1 MAQKVSEFFDRQVG
15 DYYDEVASHPMAP
28 FHVQTAARLQESLD
42 GSVLC
47 VGGLWCLADL
57 KDLRCRITVADVS
70 KGMLKEHQ
78 EQDVA
83 LVINGGLDLAFGS
96 GSFDHVVLPLV
107 LHHITGSTASSARA
121 NVLGV
126 MREVARVLKPGGR
139 VWISELC
146 PSRPVYLVERAAAP
160 LTRAF
165 LEAADVPFVM
175 MHSAHFYKQVLEQL
189 DFRNV
194 RVDRVRSAEAKATD
208 WLQPV
213 DGIPWL
219 RVPRFMF
226 PVKATVIS
234 GER

>member
-1 MAQKVSEFFDRQVG
+1 MPQKVSEFFDRQVG
-15 DYYDEVASHPMAP
+15 DYYDDVASHPMAP
-28 FHVQTAARLQESLD
+28 FHVQTATRLQQSLD

-57 KDLRCRITVADVS
+57 TDLRCRITVADVS
-70 KGMLKEHQ
+70 KGMLKEH
-78 EQDVA
+78 EAQDVA
-83 LVINGGLDLAFGS
+83 LVINGGQALAFGS

-107 LHHITGSTASSARA
+107 LHHIAGSTASSARS
-121 NVLGV
+121 NVEGV
-126 MREVARVLKPGGR
+126 LREVARVLKPGGK

-146 PSRPVYLVERAAAP
+146 PSRGVYMVERAAAP
-160 LTRAF
+160 LTRT
-165 LEAADVPFVM
+165 LLGIADVPFVV

-194 RVDRVRSAEAKATD
+194 KVDRVRSADAKATD

-219 RVPRFMF
+219 RVPRFLF